1 VVKIRHLSPVYRAN
15 FQGTG
20 RLPREPSV
28 RFYPLARRCGQLQR
42 DDARDSSLAVTLTMR
57 EERSGVW
64 LQTCPIRPFKAPGS
78 VTPLNVIL
86 VLSDNVIVVDPP
98 VVDVVN
104 PGP

>member
-42 DDARDSSLAVTLTMR
+42 DDARDSSFTLTVC

-86 VLSDNVIVVDPP
+86 VLSDKVIVVDPP